1 MLRLRPLWL
10 SLPSLAYALDGF
22 SFLPGVRCTI
32 FGFLIIDFK
41 GGGITDRHVISIL
54 VKNHSGVL
62 SRVSGLFSRR
72 GYNIDSLSV
81 GVTEDPRYSRIT
93 IAAFGDGNIIYQ
105 IHKQLEKLIDVL
117 EVTELVF
124 ENSVYR
130 ELAFVKVS
138 ADAAKRSEIIS
149 IAEIFRA
156 NVIDV
161 SHTTLTVEMTG
172 DINKIEAFIQLLIP
186 YGIKE
191 IVRTGLAG
199 IQRGPDTLNIKK
211 D

>member
-1 MLRLRPLWL
+1 MHGAVFFIRKE
-10 SLPSLAYALDGF
+10 AN
-22 SFLPGVRCTI
+22 VTN
-32 FGFLIIDFK
+32 
-41 GGGITDRHVISIL
+41 RHVISIL
-54 VKNHSGVL
+54 VENHAGVL

-81 GVTEDPRYSRIT
+81 GVTEDPKYSRIT
-93 IAAFGDGNIIYQ
+93 VVAFGDDNIIYQ

-117 EVTELVF
+117 EVMELNP

-130 ELAFVKVS
+130 ELTLIKVNVEIPS
-138 ADAAKRSEIIS
+138 KRSEIVS

-161 SHTTLTVEMTG
+161 SHTSISMELTG
-172 DINKIEAFIQLLIP
+172 DQSKIDAFIQLLAP

-199 IQRGPDTLNIKK
+199 IQRGADILYGTIMN
-211 D
+211 

>member
-1 MLRLRPLWL
+1 M
-10 SLPSLAYALDGF
+10 
-22 SFLPGVRCTI
+22 
-32 FGFLIIDFK
+32 K
-41 GGGITDRHVISIL
+41 GGVPTNRHVISIL
-54 VKNHSGVL
+54 VENHSGVL

-81 GVTEDPRYSRIT
+81 GVTDDSRHSRIT
-93 IAAFGDGNIIYQ
+93 VVAFGDDNIIYQ

-117 EVTELVF
+117 EVTELEP

-130 ELAFVKVS
+130 ELALIKVS
-138 ADAAKRSEIIS
+138 AEAAVRSEIIS

-172 DINKIEAFIQLLIP
+172 DQSKIEAFTQLLEP

-191 IVRTGLAG
+191 IVRTGLTG
-199 IQRGPDTLNIKK
+199 IQRGANTLLQV
-211 D
+211 